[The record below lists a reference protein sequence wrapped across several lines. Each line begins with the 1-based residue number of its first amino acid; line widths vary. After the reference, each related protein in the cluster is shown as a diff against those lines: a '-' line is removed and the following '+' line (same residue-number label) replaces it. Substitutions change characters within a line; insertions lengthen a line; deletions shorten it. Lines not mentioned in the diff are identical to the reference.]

1 MISGLLEKSREL
13 DNLRQKQEDVMLDIN
28 RIHKKLQTGKIREPP
43 FLFSVHIQLI
53 YVFDSF
59 LCLKYMIQ
67 GLVRLNQVWFLL

>member
-13 DNLRQKQEDVMLDIN
+13 DNLRLKQEDVMLDNN